1 MQSIKPAERGV
12 IMNTRMIDVI
22 HNVQITRH
30 RGTGSDLRGHTRR
43 AVLIG
48 VTESS
53 RVNESERLGVIQQC
67 VKNRS
72 SVENKNLVK
81 IVMFGFEELDII
93 CELSVVVG

>member
-1 MQSIKPAERGV
+1 MQSIKPAEKGV
-12 IMNTRMIDVI
+12 IMSTIIIGVI

-67 VKNRS
+67 VENRS
-72 SVENKNLVK
+72 GVENKDLVK
-81 IVMFGFEELDII
+81 VAMFGFEELDII

>member
-12 IMNTRMIDVI
+12 IMNIRMIGVI

-67 VKNRS
+67 VENRT
-72 SVENKNLVK
+72 SVENNNLVK
-81 IVMFGFEELDII
+81 IAMLGFEEFHII
-93 CELSVVVG
+93 RELSVVVG

>member
-12 IMNTRMIDVI
+12 IMNTRMIGVI

-30 RGTGSDLRGHTRR
+30 WGTGSDLRGHIRR

-53 RVNESERLGVIQQC
+53 RVYESERLGVIQQC
-67 VKNRS
+67 VENRTS
-72 SVENKNLVK
+72 IENENLVK
-81 IVMFGFEELDII
+81 VAMLGFEELDII

>member
-1 MQSIKPAERGV
+1 MST
-12 IMNTRMIDVI
+12 IMIGVI

-53 RVNESERLGVIQQC
+53 RVYESERLGVIQQC
-67 VKNRS
+67 VENRS
-72 SVENKNLVK
+72 SVENNNLVK
-81 IVMFGFEELDII
+81 VAMFGFEELDII
-93 CELSVVVG
+93 CELRVVVG

>member
-67 VKNRS
+67 VEDRTS
-72 SVENKNLVK
+72 IENKNLVK
-81 IVMFGFEELDII
+81 VAMFGFEELDII